1 MVYLLFVLGFVFL
14 IKGADLLVAGASAI
28 GRKYHISEMVI
39 GLTIV
44 SFGTSLPELLV
55 TTVASMNGQAELG
68 LGNILGSNIANVL
81 IILGIAALIRPLPIP
96 RDTYFIEIPF
106 SVLAALLLGFL
117 ANANIFYS
125 GHNTIGRQEG
135 GIMLYF
141 FFLFMVYVV
150 VVAKNKKP
158 ETAEAAPLIVQPM
171 AKSILLIAIGIT
183 ALYFGGGW
191 VVDGATELARLFG
204 ISESVIGLTIV
215 AIGTSLPEL
224 VTSAVA
230 AYKNNTDMAVGNAIG
245 SNIFNILW
253 IIGFTSVLT
262 PIPFSDHSNQDIL
275 MVLISTSALIMAVL
289 IGKLPRIS
297 RWEGGIFLAIY
308 IIYLY
313 TLVQR

>member
-28 GRKYHISEMVI
+28 GRKYRISEMVI

-55 TTVASMNGQAELG
+55 TTVASLNGQPELG

-81 IILGIAALIRPLPIP
+81 IILGIAAIIRPLPIP

-106 SVLAALLLGFL
+106 SILAALLLGFL

-125 GHNTIGRQEG
+125 GANTIGRQEG

-141 FFLFMVYVV
+141 FFLFMVYIFVI
-150 VVAKNKKP
+150 AKNKKTEQEEP
-158 ETAEAAPLIVQPM
+158 VVVQPM

-215 AIGTSLPEL
+215 AVGTSLPEL

-289 IGKLPRIS
+289 VGKRPAIS
-297 RWEGGIFLAIY
+297 RWEGFIFLMIY
-308 IIYLY
+308 SIYLF

>member
-1 MVYLLFVLGFVFL
+1 
-14 IKGADLLVAGASAI
+14 
-28 GRKYHISEMVI
+28 
-39 GLTIV
+39 
-44 SFGTSLPELLV
+44 
-55 TTVASMNGQAELG
+55 
-68 LGNILGSNIANVL
+68 
-81 IILGIAALIRPLPIP
+81 
-96 RDTYFIEIPF
+96 
-106 SVLAALLLGFL
+106 
-117 ANANIFYS
+117 
-125 GHNTIGRQEG
+125 
-135 GIMLYF
+135 MLYF

-245 SNIFNILW
+245 SNILIFFGLSGLLQCLPPFRSA
-253 IIGFTSVLT
+253 IIA
-262 PIPFSDHSNQDIL
+262 I
-275 MVLISTSALIMAVL
+275 
-289 IGKLPRIS
+289 R
-297 RWEGGIFLAIY
+297 IFLWY
-308 IIYLY
+308 
-313 TLVQR
+313 

>member
-14 IKGADLLVAGASAI
+14 IKGADLLVVGASAI
-28 GRKYHISEMVI
+28 GRRLRISEMVI

-55 TTVASMNGQAELG
+55 TTVASLNGQAELG

-125 GHNTIGRQEG
+125 GTNTIGREEG

-141 FFLFMVYVV
+141 FALFMIYIFVI
-150 VVAKNKKP
+150 ARKKIEGP
-158 ETAEAAPLIVQPM
+158 EDSAVPQPM
-171 AKSILLIAIGIT
+171 LKSVLFIAIGVV
-183 ALYFGGGW
+183 ALYFGGDW
-191 VVDGATELARLFG
+191 VVNGSTEIARLFG

-215 AIGTSLPEL
+215 AVGTSLPEL

-253 IIGFTSVLT
+253 ILGFTSVLT
-262 PIPFSDHSNQDIL
+262 PIPFNDHSNQDIL
-275 MVLISTSALIMAVL
+275 MVLISTSALIVAV
-289 IGKLPRIS
+289 IVGKRPRIS
-297 RWEGGIFLAIY
+297 RWEGLIFLSIY
-308 IIYLY
+308 AGYLY
-313 TLVQR
+313 FLTHR

>member
-28 GRKYHISEMVI
+28 GRKYRISEMVI

-55 TTVASMNGQAELG
+55 TTVASLNGQPELG

-81 IILGIAALIRPLPIP
+81 IILGIAAIIRPLPIP

-106 SVLAALLLGFL
+106 SILAALLLGFL

-125 GHNTIGRQEG
+125 GVNAIGRQEG

-141 FFLFMVYVV
+141 FFLFMVYIFVI
-150 VVAKNKKP
+150 AKNKKTEQEEP
-158 ETAEAAPLIVQPM
+158 VVVQPM

-215 AIGTSLPEL
+215 AVGTSLPEL

-289 IGKLPRIS
+289 VGKRPAIS
-297 RWEGGIFLAIY
+297 RWEGFIFLMIY
-308 IIYLY
+308 SIYLF

>member
-28 GRKYHISEMVI
+28 GRKFRISEMVI

-55 TTVASMNGQAELG
+55 TTVASLNGQPELG

-125 GHNTIGRQEG
+125 GTNTIGREEG

-141 FFLFMVYVV
+141 FFLFMVYIFVIS
-150 VVAKNKKP
+150 KNKK
-158 ETAEAAPLIVQPM
+158 TAEEEPVVVQPM
-171 AKSILLIAIGIT
+171 TKSVVLIAIGIT

-191 VVDGATELARLFG
+191 VVDGATEIARLFG
-204 ISESVIGLTIV
+204 LSESIIGLTIV
-215 AIGTSLPEL
+215 AVGTSLPEL

-289 IGKLPRIS
+289 IGKRPAIS
-297 RWEGGIFLAIY
+297 RWEGFIFLMIY
-308 IIYLY
+308 CIYLY
-313 TLVQR
+313 TLIQR

>member
-1 MVYLLFVLGFVFL
+1 MVYLLFVLGFIFL

-28 GRKYHISEMVI
+28 GRKFRISEMVI

-55 TTVASMNGQAELG
+55 TTVASLNGQAELG

-125 GHNTIGRQEG
+125 GANTIGREEG

-141 FFLFMVYVV
+141 FALFMVYIIVM
-150 VVAKNKKP
+150 ARNKKP
-158 ETAEAAPLIVQPM
+158 ETEASEVITQPIL
-171 AKSILLIAIGIT
+171 KSALLIAIGIA

-191 VVDGATELARLFG
+191 VVDGATVIARLFG
-204 ISESVIGLTIV
+204 LSESVIGLTIV

-289 IGKLPRIS
+289 VGKRPRIS
-297 RWEGGIFLAIY
+297 RWEGSIFLLIY
-308 IIYLY
+308 FIYLY